1 MKKNKSYVLLS
12 IICVLV
18 VITLLYISMKK
29 EPKEVTYL
37 HVDYPQY
44 DHVEDV
50 VNASDLAFT
59 GKVVDVRYECMNVA
73 NEEENELTGYHGES
87 SSMPYTIYT
96 IQTDKVYKGE
106 IKNNK
111 IEVKR
116 LGGESDEVNYVLDEY
131 TPIEEGDTYLFLV
144 VTYPSGYPSF
154 VNATQ
159 GVYSLTQAQNNETTS
174 IKLNDV
180 LNFFHDR

>member
-12 IICVLV
+12 IICVLI
-18 VITLLYISMKK
+18 VISLLYISMKK

-59 GKVVDVRYECMNVA
+59 GKIVDVRYECMNVA

-87 SSMPYTIYT
+87 SS
-96 IQTDKVYKGE
+96 KH
-106 IKNNK
+106 IKYIREKSK
-111 IEVKR
+111 I
-116 LGGESDEVNYVLDEY
+116 
-131 TPIEEGDTYLFLV
+131 
-144 VTYPSGYPSF
+144 
-154 VNATQ
+154 
-159 GVYSLTQAQNNETTS
+159 
-174 IKLNDV
+174 IKLK
-180 LNFFHDR
+180 

>member
-18 VITLLYISMKK
+18 VISLLYISMKK

-37 HVDYPQY
+37 HIDYPQY
-44 DHVEDV
+44 DHVEDI

-73 NEEENELTGYHGES
+73 NEEVNELTS
-87 SSMPYTIYT
+87 PSMPYTIYT

-131 TPIEEGDTYLFLV
+131 TPIEEGDASLFLV
-144 VTYPSGYPSF
+144 ITYPSGYPSF